1 MGRRADAQ
9 RDDDQAAGL
18 RRLFTRSAPCFV
30 PLVANPQVG
39 GFGGVVLERLTT
51 TFALGR
57 VPVLLVDAAS
67 NSPVPSD
74 LSVLEL
80 GGCIERLDEH
90 THYLAARGLPRR
102 HVDSRGSAHG
112 LLGALMQ
119 AAPGAAAVVVHAD
132 PTDLVRVFH
141 DTAVRPLLLTGDRV
155 ESVKHA
161 YAAAKLLVQR
171 ARLAHF
177 DLLMCAAASR
187 HARAVR
193 TSLTNCLEGFIG
205 AVLHGFAQI
214 DPATDVAEP
223 PSDELRNLL
232 GDQLHHSLLAQH
244 ESSPHQRMHP
254 MHHSHAWQAT
264 TT

>member
-1 MGRRADAQ
+1 MGRRADTAH
-9 RDDDQAAGL
+9 DEDQAAGL
-18 RRLFTRSAPCFV
+18 RRLFARSAPCFV
-30 PLVANPQVG
+30 PLVANPHVG
-39 GFGGVVLERLTT
+39 GFGGVVLERVTT

-67 NSPVPSD
+67 SSPAPSD
-74 LSVLEL
+74 LSLLEL
-80 GGCIERLDEH
+80 GGCVERLDEH

-102 HVDSRGSAHG
+102 FVDRRGSAHG

-132 PTDLVRVFH
+132 PSELVRIFH
-141 DTAVRPLLLTGDRV
+141 DTAVRALLLTGDHV

-177 DLLMCAAASR
+177 DLLMCAAPSR

-193 TSLTNCLEGFIG
+193 KSLGDCVEGFLG

-223 PSDELRNLL
+223 PSDALRNLL
-232 GDQLHHSLLAQH
+232 GDQLHHSLLTQH

-254 MHHSHAWQAT
+254 MQHSHAWQAT